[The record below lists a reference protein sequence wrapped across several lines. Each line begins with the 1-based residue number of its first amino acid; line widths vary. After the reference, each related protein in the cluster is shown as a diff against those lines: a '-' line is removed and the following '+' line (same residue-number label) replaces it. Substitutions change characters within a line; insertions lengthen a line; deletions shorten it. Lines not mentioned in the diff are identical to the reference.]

1 MAAQLGKI
9 APAERPQSRI
19 HKLEVETLA
28 HVQFKDITSDIQE
41 LVASSG
47 VQNGLCQI
55 FVMHTTAAI
64 LINENDDP
72 AFTKDLDDFLVR
84 LAPPDK
90 AYHHNDGNCDSHLKA
105 SLIGCTKTLL
115 VENGRPVLGR
125 WQGIYLC
132 EFDGPRRREL
142 RIKIVAD

>member
-1 MAAQLGKI
+1 MTAQLGKP
-9 APAERPQSRI
+9 APAGGPQHRI
-19 HKLEVETLA
+19 HKLEFATLA
-28 HVQFKDITSDIQE
+28 RVQFKDITNDIQE

-47 VQNGLCQI
+47 VPGGFCHV

-72 AFTKDLDDFLVR
+72 AFTKDLDDFLAR

-105 SLIGCTKTLL
+105 SLIGCSKTLL
-115 VENGRPVLGR
+115 VENGRLVLGR

-142 RIKIVAD
+142 RIKIVAA

>member
-1 MAAQLGKI
+1 MADQLGKT
-9 APAERPQSRI
+9 AQAAGPQSAI
-19 HKLEVETLA
+19 HRLEFETLA
-28 HVQFKDITSDIQE
+28 HVQFKDITANIQE
-41 LVASSG
+41 LFASSG
-47 VQNGLCQI
+47 VQSGLCHI

-72 AFTKDLDDFLVR
+72 AFTRDLGDFLAR
-84 LAPPDK
+84 LAPADK

-105 SLIGCTKTLL
+105 SLIGCSKTLI
-115 VENGRPVLGR
+115 VENGRLALGR

-142 RIKIVAD
+142 RIKIVSD

>member
-1 MAAQLGKI
+1 MATQLGKHLQ
-9 APAERPQSRI
+9 AGSPQPGI
-19 HKLEVETLA
+19 HRLEFETLA

-41 LVASSG
+41 LVATSG
-47 VQNGLCQI
+47 VQGGICEI

-72 AFTKDLDDFLVR
+72 AFTKDLDDFLAR
-84 LAPPDK
+84 LAPPNK

-105 SLIGCTKTLL
+105 SLIGCSKTLL
-115 VENGRPVLGR
+115 VENGRVVLGR

-142 RIKIVAD
+142 RIKIVAG